1 MYTNTFLLLALSA
14 ATLIT
19 AHGKVTVVTGDAGGN
34 GTALGIKGASV
45 ARFGKNA
52 DTELDTTVFNGDANK
67 PLTDG
72 LGKTNAAGQLK
83 VSMLNDA
90 MALSGNTLP
99 QVSSTGGSITG
110 TWQTVTSDGTA
121 NNKDGELFAVLDTTG
136 TGNYSKGT
144 QLVAT
149 SKMVGNGN
157 GNVVSKRANNVGA
170 DAKFSVKIP
179 DGTTCTGK
187 DDASGATNFCLL
199 KVVNNN
205 GAGPFGG
212 NVAFQIAGAGTVNAT
227 SADGTTAAAAK
238 PAKATN
244 GAKAARSFH
253 A

>member
-1 MYTNTFLLLALSA
+1 MYTNNLILLALSA

-34 GTALGIKGASV
+34 GTALGIQGATV

-52 DTELDTTVFNGDANK
+52 DTELDTTVFNGDPNK
-67 PLTDG
+67 PLNDG
-72 LGKTNAAGQLK
+72 LGKTNAAGKLK
-83 VSMLNDA
+83 VSMLKAA
-90 MALSGNTLP
+90 MALSGDTLP
-99 QVSSTGGSITG
+99 QVSATGGSITG

-121 NNKDGELFAVLDTTG
+121 NNKAGELFAVLDTTG
-136 TGNYSKGT
+136 TGSYSNGT

-149 SKMVGNGN
+149 SKMVGNGQ
-157 GNVVSKRANNVGA
+157 GNVVQKRATNVGA

-179 DGTTCTGK
+179 DGTTCTGS
-187 DDASGATNFCLL
+187 DPTTGVSNFCIL

-212 NVAFQIAGAGTVNAT
+212 NVLFQIAGGATGNGTT
-227 SADGTTAAAAK
+227 SAAPAATTEKAEKTAK
-238 PAKATN
+238 
-244 GAKAARSFH
+244 GEKAARAFQ